1 MPIFGGQYNNE
12 FHSIVSQLN
21 INKKILPEKG
31 KEYENWYDIIIKE
44 NDDISGL
51 NIKDNSFI
59 KSWGENINKET
70 EKNEIYYIYNIENL
84 LQDIVQCKNIKNLS
98 EKLEKEKS
106 LVIRSLNNLI
116 NFMKKNCQYEKA
128 LNDYPIIPN
137 RNGVFKKIGELYSD
151 HKNRIP
157 KVISEIYD
165 SISEV
170 KLDDELIDSEMN
182 VEYLGDILKIKD
194 FDYISKYLNKY
205 INEKNDIEKIKKF
218 VVYPL
223 LSIKVDNLIIKIDLK
238 LSNAL
243 KEKISKI
250 YQFLTQFYNLQEKQI
265 IVNNNDIEIPIDLWD
280 HAINFWYNEH
290 PKEIENFKNKD

>member
-1 MPIFGGQYNNE
+1 
-12 FHSIVSQLN
+12 
-21 INKKILPEKG
+21 
-31 KEYENWYDIIIKE
+31 
-44 NDDISGL
+44 
-51 NIKDNSFI
+51 
-59 KSWGENINKET
+59 
-70 EKNEIYYIYNIENL
+70 
-84 LQDIVQCKNIKNLS
+84 LS

-116 NFMKKNCQYEKA
+116 NFMKKNCQYEKT

-137 RNGVFKKIGELYSD
+137 RNGDFKKIGELYSD

-157 KVISEIYD
+157 KIISEIYD

-170 KLDDELIDSEMN
+170 KLDDELIDLEMN

-205 INEKNDIEKIKKF
+205 INEKNDIEKIKKLL
-218 VVYPL
+218 VNPL
-223 LSIKVDNLIIKIDLK
+223 LSIKVHNLIIKIDPK

-250 YQFLTQFYNLQEKQI
+250 YQFLTQFYNIQENQI
-265 IVNNNDIEIPIDLWD
+265 IDNNNDIEIPIDLWD
-280 HAINFWYNEH
+280 HALNFWYNEH